1 MNTKPEQA
9 EGDTPQ
15 KSTPDGAQ
23 PNALGQTLVRM
34 VIFAG
39 FFLQVVYAFFIFVVL
54 HKLQLFAFY
63 GGNFQLMF
71 ELLFSMLPAVSFG
84 FLTANFIF
92 HKLPVVGEKLAEVND
107 YKETQ
112 LLLLKVL
119 LYSLLF
125 AVVAGFLVLFL
136 PRFL

>member
-15 KSTPDGAQ
+15 KPTPDGAQ

-63 GGNFQLMF
+63 EKNF
-71 ELLFSMLPAVSFG
+71 
-84 FLTANFIF
+84 T
-92 HKLPVVGEKLAEVND
+92 LA
-107 YKETQ
+107 
-112 LLLLKVL
+112 
-119 LYSLLF
+119 
-125 AVVAGFLVLFL
+125 
-136 PRFL
+136 